1 MLVVEPRVVD
11 AVWVA
16 VERYVPERVEVF
28 HPLGCHRPGIGDRE
42 VFEGILLRLVA
53 GCSWDVA
60 GRLGEGGETT
70 LRTRCNDWNACGV
83 FDWAV
88 EEALAGHDRVVGIG
102 LSEVSVGTSIHKAP
116 CGGEGT
122 GKSPV
127 DRGQSGWKWSLSA
140 DRNGIPVGWAAD
152 GVDRSD
158 QALLAPPCP
167 PPTSAAGLRYRDPVP
182 RPRLRR
188 RPGDAGLRTLR
199 RQRRVRPPK
208 RPPGAARGQPKAV
221 ALGKRWTIE
230 RTNSWLSNYGQLR
243 RSTDRNAKA
252 RLGQLALAITL
263 TITAKLIKRANQW
276 NPT

>member
-1 MLVVEPRVVD
+1 MRSGTFSSPVPPEPHPICVPSAVCGAGGWRSFGSILRVVVC
-11 AVWVA
+11 AHL
-16 VERYVPERVEVF
+16 F
-28 HPLGCHRPGIGDRE
+28 
-42 VFEGILLRLVA
+42 RLVA

-88 EEALAGHDRVVGIG
+88 EEALAGHGRVVGIG
-102 LSEVSVGTSIHKAP
+102 LSEASVGASIHKAP

-152 GVDRSD
+152 GADRSD

-167 PPTSAAGLRYRDPVP
+167 PPTSAAWSAISRPCTQTAAAPATRRRGSADTSASTTWCARPNARPERP
-182 RPRLRR
+182 AASPRL
-188 RPGDAGLRTLR
+188 
-199 RQRRVRPPK
+199 
-208 RPPGAARGQPKAV
+208 
-221 ALGKRWTIE
+221 
-230 RTNSWLSNYGQLR
+230 
-243 RSTDRNAKA
+243 
-252 RLGQLALAITL
+252 
-263 TITAKLIKRANQW
+263 QW
-276 NPT
+276 SR